1 MSRYGYRHHF
11 GHKWGYGDASFI
23 QKPPEAVEVVEEET
37 IDRFPAPITVQPP
50 RPTFSW
56 VLAPQIEEPI
66 DVELQPFLTVSDFQP
81 RIRPAIGF
89 RRGAAG
95 APVVPGK
102 FVSVTDRQPPI
113 APIQRIFIRQIDE
126 AVEVERLPF
135 ISAPD
140 PGRRISFLASLV
152 VIPQIV
158 EGLTEEL
165 RKFHVGPDRI
175 RPIREFASVVRPPQV
190 EEAVVAVEELR
201 QFVVGADFVRRLL
214 DPQSSYYISQ
224 IPVLEALRRFELGAD
239 RQHGLPVAEARIVIQ
254 QIPEI
259 VVLPIELLKFI
270 TGSPRLRWEFIHR
283 TGIWLPEDFTSE
295 VAVVVRRKELRR
307 GWYRTFRT

>member
-11 GHKWGYGDASFI
+11 GHKWGYGEASFI
-23 QKPPEAVEVVEEET
+23 RKPPEAVEVVDEET

-56 VLAPQIEEPI
+56 VQTPQIEQDITTELRRFSATVDRSRPI
-66 DVELQPFLTVSDFQP
+66 VPLHSFTVRPQLEEEIQVERLPFLTVSDFQP
-81 RIRPAIGF
+81 RIRPPIGF
-89 RRGAAG
+89 RRGVAG
-95 APVVPGK
+95 APMVVLGK
-102 FVSVTDRQPPI
+102 FLSVTDRQPPI
-113 APIQRIFIRQIDE
+113 APIQRIFIPQIEE

-135 ISAPD
+135 VSAPD
-140 PGRRISFLASLV
+140 PGSRISYLASLIV
-152 VIPQIV
+152 TPQII
-158 EGLTEEL
+158 EEFSEEL

-175 RPIREFASVVRPPQV
+175 RPIREFASVVRPPQ
-190 EEAVVAVEELR
+190 
-201 QFVVGADFVRRLL
+201 
-214 DPQSSYYISQ
+214 

-239 RQHGLPVAEARIVIQ
+239 RQRGLPVPESRIIIP

-283 TGIWLPEDFTSE
+283 TGMWLPENFTSE
-295 VAVVVRRKELRR
+295 VVVVVRRKEVRR
-307 GWYRTFRT
+307 GWYRSFGT